1 MRLLGNNQLTTN
13 FDTDCPATREVLS
26 RVGDKWSVLT
36 VVILGGGPQRFNALR
51 RSLTG
56 ISQRI
61 LTNTLRGLE
70 RDGIVTRT
78 VFPTNPP
85 TVEYALTVLG
95 CALLEPI
102 TALAVW
108 AQGHRAEVL
117 AAREIFDQRVEE
129 NSASQDIDHDS
140 TAKIL

>member
-36 VVILGGGPQRFNALR
+36 VAILGGGPQRFNTLR
-51 RSLTG
+51 RSLAG

-61 LTNTLRGLE
+61 LTSTLRGLE
-70 RDGIVTRT
+70 RDGIVIRT

-85 TVEYALTVLG
+85 MVEYALTALG
-95 CALLEPI
+95 RSLLEPVA
-102 TALAVW
+102 ALAVW
-108 AQGHRAEVL
+108 AQGHRAEIQ
-117 AAREIFDQRVEE
+117 AAREAYDQQV
-129 NSASQDIDHDS
+129 DGD
-140 TAKIL
+140 T